1 MTSSHAVKVQAHL
14 SVQGVLSLQSGDSS
28 HLPRC
33 SEEPD
38 SAKLLLM
45 LVGSITNATH
55 QAEMLEG
62 IILLQSIGGAEMTL
76 TSSAEKSYDL

>member
-1 MTSSHAVKVQAHL
+1 
-14 SVQGVLSLQSGDSS
+14 
-28 HLPRC
+28 
-33 SEEPD
+33 
-38 SAKLLLM
+38 M